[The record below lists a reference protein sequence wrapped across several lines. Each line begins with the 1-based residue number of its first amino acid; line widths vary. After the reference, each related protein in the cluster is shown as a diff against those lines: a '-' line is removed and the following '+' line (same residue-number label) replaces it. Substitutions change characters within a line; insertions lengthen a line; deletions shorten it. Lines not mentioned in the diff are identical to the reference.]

1 MFLIITIFIVPL
13 GTGLYLWREGP
24 PPRLV
29 YYISLCI
36 SMISILLLA
45 FATTPMMTF
54 IGLGFFLA
62 STSFFSG
69 TYLST
74 LIRAY
79 NQKKKQD

>member
-13 GTGLYLWREGP
+13 GTGLYLWREVP
-24 PPRLV
+24 PPRFA
-29 YYISLCI
+29 YYISLCV
-36 SMISILLLA
+36 SAVSILALI
-45 FATTPMMTF
+45 FATAPMMTF

-69 TYLST
+69 AYLST

-79 NQKKKQD
+79 NQKKNQN